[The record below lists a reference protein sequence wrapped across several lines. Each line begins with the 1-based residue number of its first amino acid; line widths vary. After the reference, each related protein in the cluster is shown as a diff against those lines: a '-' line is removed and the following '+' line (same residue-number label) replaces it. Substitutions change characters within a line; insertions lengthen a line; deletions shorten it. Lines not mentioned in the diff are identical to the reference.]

1 MKSSWVVV
9 AVAGLLSLA
18 ACERRDAAT
27 PTSTPEAAFRHRLGG
42 EIAGDYR
49 PTGGGSM
56 QPVASLFIGQD
67 EAFAAWEGG
76 SRVSP
81 PLILSLTG
89 PQGEAKVLPDA
100 YVITDDRI
108 QMRGSAPGLGP
119 VELSG
124 RIDQGALATARRNLG
139 DQTPVVAGTVSINGR
154 RTPFTLSWWG
164 GD

>member
-27 PTSTPEAAFRHRLGG
+27 PTSTPEATFQHRLSGD
-42 EIAGDYR
+42 ISGDYR
-49 PTGGGSM
+49 PTGEASI

-67 EAFAAWEGG
+67 EACAAWEGG
-76 SRVSP
+76 ARASP
-81 PLILSLTG
+81 PLILSLTV
-89 PQGEAKVLPDA
+89 PQGEARVLLSA
-100 YVITDDRI
+100 YVVTDDRI
-108 QMRGSAPGLGP
+108 QMRGSVPGLGP

-139 DQTPVVAGTVSINGR
+139 DQTPVVTGTISVNGL

>member
-1 MKSSWVVV
+1 MRSSWAVV

-27 PTSTPEAAFRHRLGG
+27 PIPTPEATFQHRPSGD
-42 EIAGDYR
+42 ISGDYR
-49 PTGGGSM
+49 PTDEASI

-76 SRVSP
+76 SRASP
-81 PLILSLTG
+81 PLVLLLTG
-89 PQGEAKVLPDA
+89 PQGEARVLPDA
-100 YVITDDRI
+100 YVVTDDRVH
-108 QMRGSAPGLGP
+108 MRGSAPGLGR

-139 DQTPVVAGTVSINGR
+139 DQTPVVTGTISVSGR

>member
-18 ACERRDAAT
+18 ACERRDAVK
-27 PTSTPEAAFRHRLGG
+27 PTPEAAFQHRLSGD
-42 EIAGDYR
+42 ISGDYR
-49 PTGGGSM
+49 PTGEASS

-76 SRVSP
+76 SRASP

-89 PQGEAKVLPDA
+89 PQGEVRVLPDA
-100 YVITDDRI
+100 YVVTDDRI
-108 QMRGSAPGLGP
+108 QMSGSAPGMGP
-119 VELSG
+119 VELSA

-139 DQTPVVAGTVSINGR
+139 DQTPVVTGTISVSSR
-154 RTPFTLSWWG
+154 STPFTLSWWG

>member
-27 PTSTPEAAFRHRLGG
+27 PTSTPEATFQHRLSGD
-42 EIAGDYR
+42 ISGDYR
-49 PTGGGSM
+49 PIGEASI

-76 SRVSP
+76 SRASP
-81 PLILSLTG
+81 PLILSLTV
-89 PQGEAKVLPDA
+89 PQGEARVLLSA
-100 YVITDDRI
+100 YVVTDDRI
-108 QMRGSAPGLGP
+108 QMRGSVPGLGP

-139 DQTPVVAGTVSINGR
+139 DQTPVVTGTISVNGL

>member
-1 MKSSWVVV
+1 MRSSWVVV
-9 AVAGLLSLA
+9 AVMAVLSLA

-27 PTSTPEAAFRHRLGG
+27 PTSTPEAAFRHRLSGD
-42 EIAGDYR
+42 ISGDYR
-49 PTGGGSM
+49 PTGEGAI

-76 SRVSP
+76 SRASP
-81 PLILSLTG
+81 PLILSLAA
-89 PQGEAKVLPDA
+89 PQGVIRVLPDA
-100 YVITDDRI
+100 YVVTDDRI
-108 QMRGSAPGLGP
+108 QMSGSAPGMGP
-119 VELSG
+119 VELST

-139 DQTPVVAGTVSINGR
+139 DQTPVVTGTVSVSGR

>member
-1 MKSSWVVV
+1 MRRCWAAIALMGV
-9 AVAGLLSLA
+9 LSLA

-27 PTSTPEAAFRHRLGG
+27 PTSTPEATFQHRLSGD
-42 EIAGDYR
+42 ISGDYR
-49 PTGGGSM
+49 PTGEASI

-76 SRVSP
+76 SRASP
-81 PLILSLTG
+81 PLILSLTV
-89 PQGEAKVLPDA
+89 PQGEARVLPSA
-100 YVITDDRI
+100 YVVTDDRI
-108 QMRGSAPGLGP
+108 QMRGSVPGLGP

-139 DQTPVVAGTVSINGR
+139 DQTPVVTGTISVNGL

>member
-27 PTSTPEAAFRHRLGG
+27 PTPTRETAFQHRLSGD
-42 EIAGDYR
+42 ISGDYR
-49 PTGGGSM
+49 PTGEASI

-76 SRVSP
+76 SRASP

-89 PQGEAKVLPDA
+89 PQGEARVLPDA
-100 YVITDDRI
+100 FVVTDDRI
-108 QMRGSAPGLGP
+108 QMRGSAPGMGP
-119 VELSG
+119 VELSA
-124 RIDQGALATARRNLG
+124 RIDHGALATARRNLG
-139 DQTPVVAGTVSINGR
+139 DQTPVVTGTVSVNGR

>member
-9 AVAGLLSLA
+9 AVAGFLSLA

-27 PTSTPEAAFRHRLGG
+27 PTSTPEPTFQHRLSGD
-42 EIAGDYR
+42 ISGDYR
-49 PTGGGSM
+49 PTGEGAI
-56 QPVASLFIGQD
+56 QAVASLFIGQD
-67 EAFAAWEGG
+67 EAFAAWEAG
-76 SRVSP
+76 SQASP

-89 PQGEAKVLPDA
+89 PQGEARILPDA
-100 YVITDDRI
+100 YVVTDDRI

-119 VELSG
+119 VELSA

-139 DQTPVVAGTVSINGR
+139 DQTPVVTGTVSVYGR
-154 RTPFTLSWWG
+154 PTPFTLSWWG

>member
-27 PTSTPEAAFRHRLGG
+27 PTSTPEATFQHRLSGD
-42 EIAGDYR
+42 ISGDYR
-49 PTGGGSM
+49 PTGEASI

-76 SRVSP
+76 SRASP
-81 PLILSLTG
+81 PLILSLTV
-89 PQGEAKVLPDA
+89 PQGEARVLPDA
-100 YVITDDRI
+100 YVVTDDRI
-108 QMRGSAPGLGP
+108 QMRGSVPGLGP

-139 DQTPVVAGTVSINGR
+139 DQTPVVTGTISVNGL

>member
-27 PTSTPEAAFRHRLGG
+27 PTSTQDAAFRHRLSGD
-42 EIAGDYR
+42 ISGDYR
-49 PTGGGSM
+49 PTGEWEM

-76 SRVSP
+76 ARASP

-89 PQGEAKVLPDA
+89 QQGEATVLPDA
-100 YVITDDRI
+100 YVVTNDRI
-108 QMRGSAPGLGP
+108 QMRGSAPGMGP
-119 VELSG
+119 VELSA

-139 DQTPVVAGTVSINGR
+139 DRTPVVTGTVSVNGR
-154 RTPFTLSWWG
+154 RTSFTLSWWG

>member
-27 PTSTPEAAFRHRLGG
+27 PTSTPEAAFRHRLSGD
-42 EIAGDYR
+42 ISGDYR
-49 PTGGGSM
+49 PTGEEAM

-76 SRVSP
+76 SRASP

-89 PQGEAKVLPDA
+89 PQGEATVLPDA
-100 YVITDDRI
+100 YVVTEDRV
-108 QMRGSAPGLGP
+108 QMRGSAPGVGP
-119 VELSG
+119 VELSA

-139 DQTPVVAGTVSINGR
+139 DQTPVVTGTVSVNGR
-154 RTPFTLSWWG
+154 RTSFMLSWWG

>member
-27 PTSTPEAAFRHRLGG
+27 PTSTPEATFQHRLSGD
-42 EIAGDYR
+42 ISGDYR
-49 PTGGGSM
+49 PTGDASI

-76 SRVSP
+76 VRASP

-89 PQGEAKVLPDA
+89 PHGEARVLPDV
-100 YVITDDRI
+100 YVVTDDRI

-119 VELSG
+119 VELSA

-139 DQTPVVAGTVSINGR
+139 DQTPVVTGTVSVNGR
-154 RTPFTLSWWG
+154 PTPFTLSWWG

>member
-1 MKSSWVVV
+1 MRSSWVIV
-9 AVAGLLSLA
+9 AVMAVLSLA

-27 PTSTPEAAFRHRLGG
+27 PTSMPEATFQHRLSGD
-42 EIAGDYR
+42 ISGDYR
-49 PTGGGSM
+49 PTGEGAI
-56 QPVASLFIGQD
+56 QAVASLFIGQD

-76 SRVSP
+76 SRASP

-89 PQGEAKVLPDA
+89 PQGAIRVLPDV
-100 YVITDDRI
+100 YVVTDDRV

-119 VELSG
+119 VELSA

-139 DQTPVVAGTVSINGR
+139 DQTPVVTGTISANGR

>member
-27 PTSTPEAAFRHRLGG
+27 PTSTPEATFQHRLSGD
-42 EIAGDYR
+42 ISGDYR
-49 PTGGGSM
+49 PTGEASI

-76 SRVSP
+76 SRASP
-81 PLILSLTG
+81 PLILSLTV
-89 PQGEAKVLPDA
+89 PQGEARVLLSA
-100 YVITDDRI
+100 YVVTDDRI
-108 QMRGSAPGLGP
+108 QMRGSVPGLGP

-139 DQTPVVAGTVSINGR
+139 DRTPVVTGTISVNGL

>member
-1 MKSSWVVV
+1 MRSSWAVV
-9 AVAGLLSLA
+9 ALVGLLSLA

-27 PTSTPEAAFRHRLGG
+27 PTSTRETAFQHHLSGD
-42 EIAGDYR
+42 ISGDYR
-49 PTGGGSM
+49 PTGEAAM
-56 QPVASLFIGQD
+56 PPVASLFIGQG

-76 SRVSP
+76 SRASP

-89 PQGEAKVLPDA
+89 PQGEIRVLPDV
-100 YVITDDRI
+100 YVVTDDRI

-139 DQTPVVAGTVSINGR
+139 DQTPVVTGTVSVNGR

>member
-27 PTSTPEAAFRHRLGG
+27 PTSTPEATFQHRLSGD
-42 EIAGDYR
+42 ISGDYR
-49 PTGGGSM
+49 PTGEASI

-76 SRVSP
+76 SRASP
-81 PLILSLTG
+81 PLILSLTV
-89 PQGEAKVLPDA
+89 PQGEARVLLSA
-100 YVITDDRI
+100 YVVTDDRI
-108 QMRGSAPGLGP
+108 QMRGSVPGLGP
-119 VELSG
+119 MELSG

-139 DQTPVVAGTVSINGR
+139 DQTPVVTGTISVNGL

>member
-9 AVAGLLSLA
+9 AVAGFLSLA
-18 ACERRDAAT
+18 ACERRDAET
-27 PTSTPEAAFRHRLGG
+27 PTSTPEATFQHRLSGD
-42 EIAGDYR
+42 ISGDYR
-49 PTGGGSM
+49 PTGEEAM
-56 QPVASLFIGQD
+56 QAVASLFIGQD

-76 SRVSP
+76 SRASP

-89 PQGEAKVLPDA
+89 PQGEARVLPDA
-100 YVITDDRI
+100 YVVTDDRI
-108 QMRGSAPGLGP
+108 QMRGSAPGMGP

-139 DQTPVVAGTVSINGR
+139 DQTPVVTGTISVSGR
-154 RTPFTLSWWG
+154 RTPFTLSRWG

>member
-27 PTSTPEAAFRHRLGG
+27 PTSTPEATFQHRLSGD
-42 EIAGDYR
+42 ISGDYR
-49 PTGGGSM
+49 PTGEASI

-76 SRVSP
+76 SRASP
-81 PLILSLTG
+81 PLILSLNG
-89 PQGEAKVLPDA
+89 PQGEVRVLPDA
-100 YVITDDRI
+100 YVVTDDRI
-108 QMRGSAPGLGP
+108 QMRGSAPEMGP
-119 VELSG
+119 VELSA

-139 DQTPVVAGTVSINGR
+139 DQTPVVAGAVLLNGR
-154 RTPFTLSWWG
+154 RTSFKLSWWS

>member
-1 MKSSWVVV
+1 MKSSWA
-9 AVAGLLSLA
+9 AVALMGVLSLA

-27 PTSTPEAAFRHRLGG
+27 PTSTPEATFQHRLSGD
-42 EIAGDYR
+42 ISGDYR
-49 PTGGGSM
+49 PTGEASI

-76 SRVSP
+76 SRASP

-89 PQGEAKVLPDA
+89 PQGAIRVLPDA
-100 YVITDDRI
+100 YVVTDDRV

-119 VELSG
+119 VELSA

-139 DQTPVVAGTVSINGR
+139 DQTPVVTGTISVNGR

>member
-1 MKSSWVVV
+1 MRFSWVIV
-9 AVAGLLSLA
+9 AVMAMLSLA

-27 PTSTPEAAFRHRLGG
+27 PTSTPEAAFRHRLSSD
-42 EIAGDYR
+42 ISGDYR
-49 PTGGGSM
+49 PTGEGEM

-76 SRVSP
+76 SRASP

-89 PQGEAKVLPDA
+89 PQGEARVLPSA
-100 YVITDDRI
+100 YVVTDDRI
-108 QMRGSAPGLGP
+108 QMRGSVPGLGP

-139 DQTPVVAGTVSINGR
+139 DQTPVVTGTISVNGL

>member
-1 MKSSWVVV
+1 MRSSWVVV

-27 PTSTPEAAFRHRLGG
+27 PTSEATFQHRLSGD
-42 EIAGDYR
+42 ISGDYR
-49 PTGGGSM
+49 PTGEASI

-76 SRVSP
+76 FRASP
-81 PLILSLTG
+81 PLILSLTV
-89 PQGEAKVLPDA
+89 PQGEARVLPSA
-100 YVITDDRI
+100 YVVTDDRI
-108 QMRGSAPGLGP
+108 QMRGSVPGLGP
-119 VELSG
+119 VELSA

-139 DQTPVVAGTVSINGR
+139 DQTPVVTGTVSVYGR
-154 RTPFTLSWWG
+154 PTPFTLSWWG

>member
-1 MKSSWVVV
+1 MKSSWA
-9 AVAGLLSLA
+9 AVALMGVLSLA

-27 PTSTPEAAFRHRLGG
+27 PTSTPEATFQHRLSGD
-42 EIAGDYR
+42 ISGDYR
-49 PTGGGSM
+49 PTGEASI

-76 SRVSP
+76 SRASP
-81 PLILSLTG
+81 PLILSLTV
-89 PQGEAKVLPDA
+89 PQGEARVLLSA
-100 YVITDDRI
+100 YVVTDDRI
-108 QMRGSAPGLGP
+108 QMRGSVPGLGP

-139 DQTPVVAGTVSINGR
+139 DQTPVVTGTISVNGL

>member
-1 MKSSWVVV
+1 MRFSWVIV
-9 AVAGLLSLA
+9 AVAGLVSLA

-27 PTSTPEAAFRHRLGG
+27 PTSTPEAAFRHRLSGD
-42 EIAGDYR
+42 ISGDYR
-49 PTGGGSM
+49 RTGAGSI

-76 SRVSP
+76 VRASP

-89 PQGEAKVLPDA
+89 PQGEVRVLPDA
-100 YVITDDRI
+100 YVVTDDQI
-108 QMRGSAPGLGP
+108 QMSGSAPGMGP
-119 VELSG
+119 VEMSA

-139 DQTPVVAGTVSINGR
+139 DQTPVVTGTISVSGR

>member
-1 MKSSWVVV
+1 MVV
-9 AVAGLLSLA
+9 AVVAVVAVLSLA

-27 PTSTPEAAFRHRLGG
+27 PTSTPEATFQHRLSGD
-42 EIAGDYR
+42 ISGDYR
-49 PTGGGSM
+49 PTGAASI

-76 SRVSP
+76 SRASP

-89 PQGEAKVLPDA
+89 PEGEARVLPDA
-100 YVITDDRI
+100 YVVTDDRI
-108 QMRGSAPGLGP
+108 QMSGSAPGMGL
-119 VELSG
+119 VELSA

-139 DQTPVVAGTVSINGR
+139 DQTPVITGAVSVDGQ
-154 RTPFTLSWWG
+154 RTAFALSWWG